1 MVHKVSLLTTAVQLL
16 EISHLGDNNNDNNC
30 DHILMAIMFA
40 ADSFN
45 LDTQYPIHLSDQQG
59 GRHVSKLFG
68 YSLDLSVQVRSW
80 PAVSTWEY
88 GDLLQ
93 SDNNVN
99 ILIGDP
105 LNINS
110 RDILLRS
117 IQSNFFGLER
127 KNRL

>member
-1 MVHKVSLLTTAVQLL
+1 MIMIDTMYLLM
-16 EISHLGDNNNDNNC
+16 S
-30 DHILMAIMFA
+30 MFA
-40 ADSFN
+40 AHSFN

-59 GRHVSKLFG
+59 GQHVSKLFG
-68 YSLDLSVQVRSW
+68 YSLDLSAQVRSW

-88 GDLLQ
+88 DHLLQ

-110 RDILLRS
+110 NKEETGAVYQCR
-117 IQSNFFGLER
+117 
-127 KNRL
+127 